1 MVMCWFAHTRILPPE
16 RWETGIP
23 ATKQKLL
30 HSGKLIATDQAL
42 LQVGHD
48 GNVFLSIGLC
58 GGAGECD
65 ICFSVGEFT
74 CPECNNQVTC
84 KVCCERVRKHPQRVQ
99 HQPVPTGIQVPQ
111 EEEIQASESDESH
124 KLLDTSTDEDF
135 WSSSSFTNH
144 DPSPAFPFFFL

>member
-1 MVMCWFAHTRILPPE
+1 MWVCTPKDLGHLKDEIFSK
-16 RWETGIP
+16 TGIP
-23 ATKQKLL
+23 PTKQKFL
-30 HSGKLIATDQAL
+30 HNGKLIATDQAL

-84 KVCCERVRKHPQRVQ
+84 KVCCERVYKHPQRAQ
-99 HQPVPTGIQVPQ
+99 HQPPVFKFHKRRKYKPVSPMKVISYWILPQ
-111 EEEIQASESDESH
+111 TRTFGV
-124 KLLDTSTDEDF
+124 L
-135 WSSSSFTNH
+135 SFNFGSIL
-144 DPSPAFPFFFL
+144 PSNSFQ